1 MRVYEPLSASE
12 RVHKPAFETEAD
24 LQCDLAAKL
33 RGDGFNISVGLNYR
47 ALARDG
53 RGLVFDIVVFRSKA
67 AIAIIEIK
75 RTSDGHRVAL
85 DQTIQG
91 FKYRHF
97 GVPVVLFWDLNEY
110 DQLKNFLQGA
120 EQNGSESGEGL
131 RIENT
136 SKKNRLIALWNL
148 RRRLDTASMAAFD
161 AKMPDMEKQLETWRD
176 EVDAMHKN
184 L

>member
-85 DQTIQG
+85 GPNDSRLQVSPFRCACGSVLG
-91 FKYRHF
+91 FK
-97 GVPVVLFWDLNEY
+97 
-110 DQLKNFLQGA
+110 
-120 EQNGSESGEGL
+120 
-131 RIENT
+131 
-136 SKKNRLIALWNL
+136 
-148 RRRLDTASMAAFD
+148 
-161 AKMPDMEKQLETWRD
+161 
-176 EVDAMHKN
+176 
-184 L
+184 